1 MGIIVAIDGPAG
13 AGKSST
19 AREVALR
26 LGFLYI
32 DTGAM
37 YRAVTLETIRRN
49 IDVAQQAAVIQ
60 LAQEVQIRFRWI
72 DRALHTFLNDED
84 VSEAIRSARVA
95 GRVSPVSAIGGVR
108 EVMAASQRK
117 LGETENLVMEG
128 RDIGTNVFPQAQFKF
143 YLNADVAV
151 RARRRLQ
158 DYRKIGQELT
168 IAQIVAELKKRDKI
182 DSSREHSPLKR
193 AADAILVD
201 TTDMDFEDQVNFIV
215 DKVKATLA
223 AE

>member
-72 DRALHTFLNDED
+72 DRALHTFLNDKD

-108 EVMAASQRK
+108 EVMAANQRK

>member
-49 IDVAQQAAVIQ
+49 IDVAQEAAVIQ